1 MIAAIAD
8 GYLDRIIR
16 PFSVLPIS
24 GALPVVQRKPELGF
38 PKIIYPTDGNLTG
51 VRDRGDRL
59 Q

>member
-8 GYLDRIIR
+8 GYLNGIIR
-16 PFSVLPIS
+16 PFPVLPIS
-24 GALPVVQRKPELGF
+24 GALAIVQRKPEPGF